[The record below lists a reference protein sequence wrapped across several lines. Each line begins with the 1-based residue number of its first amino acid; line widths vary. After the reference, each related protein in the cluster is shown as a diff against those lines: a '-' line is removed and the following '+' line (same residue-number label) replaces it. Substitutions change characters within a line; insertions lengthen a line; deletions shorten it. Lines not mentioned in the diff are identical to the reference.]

1 MRPATT
7 ACSRSRPRPARCCS
21 MTGATRSYADWP
33 PIPADRAANN
43 PRPATCSSG
52 SATATSRYSCT
63 PATRPSCR
71 SRTTRPSATYG
82 PRKPSSRSPAA
93 TAAQQGHKPGCASA
107 ATSPPP
113 ASTAST
119 SSPRYATPSPATPG
133 NHRCQPE
140 PEWLP
145 RGTGRTTTREPA
157 IGPIKS
163 LTDTK
168 NLLLPLDE
176 YMLSLDDYRHLAEA
190 RGILTR
196 RCMERFGIN
205 YQAPTRPGTGLQT
218 RNERRYGITDL
229 TEARRY
235 GYRQPQGSKVA
246 PPPSSEQDRDPKV
259 TAILVGEGAR
269 AFTSRPVP
277 PGGCAGEA
285 QRRLRASEQSAGVE
299 DIAEPLAMKS
309 WALSAD

>member
-1 MRPATT
+1 MRLLAYAVILALT
-7 ACSRSRPRPARCCS
+7 ACG
-21 MTGATRSYADWP
+21 T
-33 PIPADRAANN
+33 
-43 PRPATCSSG
+43 
-52 SATATSRYSCT
+52 
-63 PATRPSCR
+63 
-71 SRTTRPSATYG
+71 
-82 PRKPSSRSPAA
+82 
-93 TAAQQGHKPGCASA
+93 
-107 ATSPPP
+107 
-113 ASTAST
+113 
-119 SSPRYATPSPATPG
+119 
-133 NHRCQPE
+133 
-140 PEWLP
+140 

-309 WALSAD
+309 WALSADDSRVQQVFDRWAACMKLAGLSYSTPLDVLQDRALLARLSPAQTTTAVTDAACKKEHNVVGVWVAVEMAYQQALIEADKPALERQRVANTARLQVAAAVVSKGR